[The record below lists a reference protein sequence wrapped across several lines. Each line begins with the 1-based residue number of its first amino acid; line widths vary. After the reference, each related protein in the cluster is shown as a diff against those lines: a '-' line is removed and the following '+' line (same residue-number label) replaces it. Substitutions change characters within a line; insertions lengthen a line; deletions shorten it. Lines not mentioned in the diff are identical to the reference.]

1 MVKDEVG
8 VMREEVGV
16 VKDEVGVIR
25 EEVGVMREEV
35 DVLKDEVGVM
45 REEVGVVLS
54 VRQPMP
60 NVVGYWVYQKEME
73 LMQNNTSHGT
83 AMHCVAENCFLIT

>member
-1 MVKDEVG
+1 
-8 VMREEVGV
+8 
-16 VKDEVGVIR
+16 
-25 EEVGVMREEV
+25 
-35 DVLKDEVGVM
+35 VM